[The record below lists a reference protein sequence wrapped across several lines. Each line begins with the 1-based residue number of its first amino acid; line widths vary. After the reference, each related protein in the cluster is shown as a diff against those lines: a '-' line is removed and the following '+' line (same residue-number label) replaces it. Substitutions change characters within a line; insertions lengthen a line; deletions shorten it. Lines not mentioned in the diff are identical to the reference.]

1 MPKELNITENLEK
14 YIVKHSDSISQVQ
27 KDLIK
32 ENLKLGEIKKMQI
45 SIIQSNFL
53 QFTIKTLKIRKILEI
68 GTFTGFSTLSMAL
81 ALPNDGEI
89 VTLDKNEKTNSVAL
103 KFFKMANVDK
113 KIKQVLNPALI
124 SLDDLTKKNEI
135 FDLIFID
142 ADKENYKNYYEKSLG
157 MLKKDGLVIIDNVL
171 WHGHV
176 SDLNKNDKFVKIIR
190 DFNEYVK
197 KDERVNK
204 LIFPLGDGLTICIK
218 K

>member
-1 MPKELNITENLEK
+1 
-14 YIVKHSDSISQVQ
+14 
-27 KDLIK
+27 
-32 ENLKLGEIKKMQI
+32 
-45 SIIQSNFL
+45 
-53 QFTIKTLKIRKILEI
+53 
-68 GTFTGFSTLSMAL
+68 
-81 ALPNDGEI
+81 
-89 VTLDKNEKTNSVAL
+89 
-103 KFFKMANVDK
+103 
-113 KIKQVLNPALI
+113 
-124 SLDDLTKKNEI
+124 
-135 FDLIFID
+135 
-142 ADKENYKNYYEKSLG
+142 